1 MMRRKK
7 NESVMRLAN
16 QNSSNSKRLFPV
28 IRTWGTLNRFSFC
41 TGVTE
46 PTQTRKF
53 PALWGLRYLWQRRP
67 CGFSISCCSLGGTS
81 VDCKLANR
89 LSSPMPAPAVW
100 VVVGASRGIGLEWVR
115 QLLARGDHVLA
126 TVRDVA
132 KASQLW
138 TLAGCA
144 AVGRCQLFECD
155 VASEASINVLYELCL
170 MAWSFILTQSRISP
184 ER

>member
-1 MMRRKK
+1 M
-7 NESVMRLAN
+7 A
-16 QNSSNSKRLFPV
+16 
-28 IRTWGTLNRFSFC
+28 
-41 TGVTE
+41 
-46 PTQTRKF
+46 
-53 PALWGLRYLWQRRP
+53 
-67 CGFSISCCSLGGTS
+67 
-81 VDCKLANR
+81 
-89 LSSPMPAPAVW
+89 APAVW

-155 VASEASINVLYELCL
+155 VASEASINVFYRPCF
-170 MAWSFILTQSRISP
+170 MISYFKLTQLRTLP